1 MSEIISFIQ
10 NHWDELLA
18 IIGGVV
24 SIASIIIL
32 ITPNKIDDKYF
43 YCVINFLSK
52 FSIFNTKID
61 KKILEQAKEFDNKNK
76 DN

>member
-1 MSEIISFIQ
+1 MENIINFITT
-10 NHWDELLA
+10 HYDDLLA

-61 KKILEQAKEFDNKNK
+61 KKILEQAKEFDNKR
-76 DN
+76 

>member
-1 MSEIISFIQ
+1 MENIINFITT
-10 NHWDELLA
+10 HYDDLLS

-61 KKILEQAKEFDNKNK
+61 KKILEQAKEFDNKRQV
-76 DN
+76 

>member
-1 MSEIISFIQ
+1 MENIINFITT
-10 NHWDELLA
+10 HYDDLLA

-61 KKILEQAKEFDNKNK
+61 KKILEQAKEFDNKRQV
-76 DN
+76 

>member
-1 MSEIISFIQ
+1 MQNIINFITT
-10 NHWDELLA
+10 HYDDLLA

-61 KKILEQAKEFDNKNK
+61 KKILEQAKEFDNKR
-76 DN
+76 